1 METKPHVIVI
11 GAGLA
16 GLEAA
21 RALQNM
27 NIDVSI
33 IEKEKFIGG
42 HVRKWHKVFPYFRDA
57 SEIIKPYQK
66 NHSTKIYTEY
76 NIINVRNEKNKF
88 KLFTDKNRIFEADA
102 VLITTGFSLFD
113 ARKKEEYGYGIYK
126 NVITNLDLEHY
137 FTTIWTK
144 TQNEPYSFAFIHCV
158 GSRDRKTGNIYCSK
172 VCCATA
178 IKQAIEIRQLFPM
191 SKVYCF
197 YMDLRMYDKH
207 FEQLLSS
214 AQEKHGI
221 QFIRGRVSEISENDN
236 NRLLLKFEDTL
247 LSQQMK
253 MTFDYVVL
261 MAGMTHSDDNNLICK
276 LFNLR
281 SNDDGFIEV
290 KENQTF
296 ENLTSVEGI
305 FVAGT
310 ATGPKTI
317 TETIQDARAA
327 ALLINEYLIK
337 SKIK

>member
-1 METKPHVIVI
+1 MESKPHVIVI

-21 RALQNM
+21 RSLH
-27 NIDVSI
+27 NININVSI

-42 HVRKWHKVFPYFRDA
+42 HIRKWHKVFPYFRDA
-57 SEIIKPYQK
+57 AEIIKPYQN
-66 NHSTKIYTEY
+66 NHTINIYTEH
-76 NIINVRNEKNKF
+76 NIINVRNERNKF
-88 KLFTDKNRIFEADA
+88 KLFTDKNRVFDADA
-102 VLITTGFSLFD
+102 ILITTGFSLFD

-126 NVITNLDLEHY
+126 NVLTNLDLEQL
-137 FTTIWTK
+137 FAQSWTK
-144 TQNEPYSFAFIHCV
+144 IQNEPYSFAFIHCV

-178 IKQAIEIRQLFPM
+178 IKQAIEIRQLFSM

-207 FEQLLSS
+207 FEQLFST
-214 AQEKHGI
+214 AQEKYGI
-221 QFIRGRVSEISENDN
+221 QFIRGRVSEISENEN

-261 MAGMTHSDDNNLICK
+261 MAGMTNSNDNNLICK
-276 LFNLR
+276 VFNLHC
-281 SNDDGFIEV
+281 NDDGFIEV

-296 ENLTSVEGI
+296 ENLTTVEGV
-305 FVAGT
+305 FVAGA

-327 ALLINEYLIK
+327 AIHIYEYLAK
-337 SKIK
+337 SKK